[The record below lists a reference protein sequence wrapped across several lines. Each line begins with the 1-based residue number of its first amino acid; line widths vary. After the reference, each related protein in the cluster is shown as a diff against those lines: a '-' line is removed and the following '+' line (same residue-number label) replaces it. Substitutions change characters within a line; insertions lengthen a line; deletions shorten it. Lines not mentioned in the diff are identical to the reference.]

1 MSLGLM
7 SLLLLGGLVL
17 LLAFGLE
24 IFVAMGIMASIGL
37 FFFVGQPL
45 QQFAFSSWDLVNSFT
60 LTAVP
65 LFIFMGAIFA
75 NTGVIRNLFIGA
87 DRLLGNLPGGVACSV
102 LGANAIFGAISGS
115 SVAAAATFGK
125 IAYPQMEELGYSP
138 KLSLGS
144 IAVGG
149 TLSVLIPPSVILVV
163 YGGWQELSVA
173 KLFAGA
179 MLPGIVLATLLMLT
193 VVMQVIFK
201 PGLAPKA
208 AKVTMKERISSVLN
222 MLPFLVIIFIVLG
235 VIFAG
240 IMTPTESAAMGAF
253 LSLIL
258 ALAYR
263 RITFDAFKESMWT
276 AVKISAMIFFVMF
289 TARVL
294 GQVFQYIGLTN
305 AFSEIML
312 QLPFGKY
319 GIFIIIC
326 VMYLIMGMFF
336 DSFSMMV
343 LTLPFVSP
351 LITEL
356 GFSLIWF
363 GVVFVILAEVG
374 LVTPPFGLN
383 LFVLHG
389 VVPQHDIMTIVRGT
403 LPFLLPMLLM
413 VGILMALPQLV
424 LWLPEILY

>member
-7 SLLLLGGLVL
+7 SLILIGGLLL
-17 LLAFGLE
+17 LLASGLE

-37 FFFVGQPL
+37 FFFAGLPL
-45 QQFAFSSWDLVNSFT
+45 QQFAFSGWDLVNSFT

-65 LFIFMGAIFA
+65 LFIFMGAILS
-75 NTGVIRNLFIGA
+75 NTGAIRKLFRGA

-115 SVAAAATFGK
+115 SVAAVAAFGK

-144 IAVGG
+144 LAVGG

-173 KLFAGA
+173 RLFAGA
-179 MLPGIVLATLLMLT
+179 MIPGIVLATLLMLMII
-193 VVMQVIFK
+193 MQVIFN
-201 PGLAPKA
+201 PSLAPKA
-208 AKVTMKERISSVLN
+208 SKVTMKERVLSLLD
-222 MLPFLVIIFIVLG
+222 MLPFLTIIIIVLG

-240 IMTPTESAAMGAF
+240 IMTPTESAALGAF

-263 RITFDAFKESMWT
+263 QMTFNALKESMLT
-276 AVKISAMIFFVMF
+276 AVKISAMVFFVML

-305 AFSEIML
+305 TFSEFML

-319 GIFIIIC
+319 GIFAIIC
-326 VMYLIMGMFF
+326 IMYLIMGMFF

-343 LTLPFVSP
+343 LTLPFISP
-351 LITEL
+351 LVAGL
-356 GFSLIWF
+356 GFNLIWF
-363 GVVFVILAEVG
+363 GVIFVILAEIG

-383 LFVLHG
+383 LFVLHS

-403 LPFLLPMLLM
+403 LPFMLPMLL
-413 VGILMALPQLV
+413 VIGILTAFPQLV